1 VYLLDVFVIDVWL
14 YLQYNAHQEL
24 ISKCVV
30 TLQVRAEDVY
40 LPEEAVFV
48 IANSLAES
56 QKAVTADKCYN
67 LRVVECRLAAMVLA
81 IALDQDQVKLQTEI
95 PIRCPQFSQFVRHGV
110 PPGGRGGGHRPGP
123 GSGEDSVFYL
133 FHTALLLPTAYC
145 HFMRAVSVAWRPWC
159 WPSART
165 R

>member
-1 VYLLDVFVIDVWL
+1 MYLLDVFVIDVWL

-81 IALDQDQVKLQTEI
+81 IALDQDQVRTVSFISSILHCY
-95 PIRCPQFSQFVRHGV
+95 CPQLTVI
-110 PPGGRGGGHRPGP
+110 
-123 GSGEDSVFYL
+123 L
-133 FHTALLLPTAYC
+133 C
-145 HFMRAVSVAWRPWC
+145 
-159 WPSART
+159 AR
-165 R
+165 